1 MGTSSVH
8 KRKGSFTL
16 RLAYDPSHYRDN
28 TSLKDTIDTVAR
40 LGYEYVEL
48 SPRKDFIW
56 FYEYPKVDKQ
66 RIKDLKRYCADA
78 GVEISSVLPV
88 QQWSSPNEQEREAAV
103 RNWKR
108 TIEITSELEVDL
120 MNSEF
125 SGDKSRPVE
134 SEAAFVKSMEELMPI
149 FEKEGIKLNLQS
161 HPNDFI
167 ELNTEAIAMI
177 RALDKDWIKLVY
189 SVPHAF
195 FYDDGIGDVAK
206 HIDEAGD
213 LLAHVLIAD
222 TLNHKAAFGLR
233 YIVNPPDAK
242 VTIHQHLN
250 PGEGEIDFDAL
261 YRKLREIKFD
271 GIVTNSVFAYPDRP
285 EWSNEVTLKS
295 IREGLKIKEGL
306 NI

>member
-1 MGTSSVH
+1 M
-8 KRKGSFTL
+8 

-28 TSLKDTIDTVAR
+28 TNLQDTMDAVAR
-40 LGYEYVEL
+40 MGYDYVEL

-56 FYEYPKVDKQ
+56 FYEFPKVDKQ
-66 RIKDLKRYCADA
+66 LIKDLKKYCSDA
-78 GVEISSVLPV
+78 GVKISSVLPV
-88 QQWSSPNEQEREAAV
+88 QQWSSPVEEERQAAV

-108 TIEITSELEVDL
+108 CIEITSELGVDL

-125 SGDKSRPVE
+125 SGDKSRPVA
-134 SEAAFVKSMEELMPI
+134 SEAAFVKSMEELIPF
-149 FEKEGIKLNLQS
+149 FEKEGIHLNLQA

-167 ELNTEAIAMI
+167 ELNSEAVRMI
-177 RALDKDWIKLVY
+177 RAFDKNWMKLVY

-195 FYDDGIGDVAK
+195 YYDDGVGDVVK
-206 HIDEAGD
+206 HLEDAGD

-233 YIVNPPDAK
+233 YIINPPDAN

-250 PGEGEIDFDAL
+250 PGEGEVDFDAL
-261 YRKLREIKFD
+261 YRKLREMHFD

-285 EWSNEVTLKS
+285 QWSHEVTLKS
-295 IREGLKIKEGL
+295 IKEGL
-306 NI
+306 CIEQS

>member
-1 MGTSSVH
+1 M
-8 KRKGSFTL
+8 

-28 TSLKDTIDTVAR
+28 TNLKDTIDAVAR

-66 RIKDLKRYCADA
+66 LIKDLKRYCLDA
-78 GVEISSVLPV
+78 GVKISSVLPV
-88 QQWSSPNEQEREAAV
+88 QQWSSPVEEERQAAV

-108 TIEITSELEVDL
+108 CIEITSELGVDL

-125 SGDKSRPVE
+125 AGDISRPVD
-134 SEAAFVKSMEELMPI
+134 SEAAFVKSMEELMPL

-167 ELNTEAIAMI
+167 ELNTEAIRMI

-189 SVPHAF
+189 SVAHAF

-206 HIDEAGD
+206 HLEEAGD

-233 YIVNPPDAK
+233 YIVNPPNAK

-250 PGEGEIDFDAL
+250 PGEGEVNFEAL
-261 YRKLREIKFD
+261 YRKLREMKFD
-271 GIVTNSVFAYPDRP
+271 GIVTNSVFAYPDKP

-295 IREGLKIKEGL
+295 IREGLNLKEGL
-306 NI
+306 SI

>member
-1 MGTSSVH
+1 MDTSSVH

-78 GVEISSVLPV
+78 GV
-88 QQWSSPNEQEREAAV
+88 
-103 RNWKR
+103 K
-108 TIEITSELEVDL
+108 ITSELEVDL

-189 SVPHAF
+189 SVP
-195 FYDDGIGDVAK
+195 
-206 HIDEAGD
+206 
-213 LLAHVLIAD
+213 
-222 TLNHKAAFGLR
+222 
-233 YIVNPPDAK
+233 
-242 VTIHQHLN
+242 
-250 PGEGEIDFDAL
+250 
-261 YRKLREIKFD
+261 
-271 GIVTNSVFAYPDRP
+271 
-285 EWSNEVTLKS
+285 
-295 IREGLKIKEGL
+295 
-306 NI
+306 

>member
-1 MGTSSVH
+1 M
-8 KRKGSFTL
+8 

-28 TSLKDTIDTVAR
+28 TNLQDTIDTVAR

-56 FYEYPKVDKQ
+56 FYEFPKVDKQ
-66 RIKDLKRYCADA
+66 LIKDLKKYCSDA
-78 GVEISSVLPV
+78 GVKISSVLPV
-88 QQWSSPNEQEREAAV
+88 QQWSSPVEEERQAAV

-108 TIEITSELEVDL
+108 CIEITSELGVDL

-125 SGDKSRPVE
+125 SGDKSRPVA
-134 SEAAFVKSMEELMPI
+134 SEAAFVKSMEELIPL
-149 FEKEGIKLNLQS
+149 FEKEGIDLNLQA

-167 ELNTEAIAMI
+167 ELNSEAIRMI
-177 RALDKDWIKLVY
+177 RAFDKNWMKLVY

-195 FYDDGIGDVAK
+195 YYDDGVGDVVK
-206 HIDEAGD
+206 HLEDAGD

-233 YIVNPPDAK
+233 YIINPPDAN

-250 PGEGEIDFDAL
+250 PGEGEVDFDAL
-261 YRKLREIKFD
+261 YRKLREMHFD

-285 EWSNEVTLKS
+285 QWSHEVTLKS
-295 IREGLKIKEGL
+295 IKEGL
-306 NI
+306 CI

>member
-1 MGTSSVH
+1 M
-8 KRKGSFTL
+8 

-28 TSLKDTIDTVAR
+28 TSLKDMVDTVAR
-40 LGYEYVEL
+40 LGYEYIEL

-56 FYEYPKVDKQ
+56 FYEYPKVNKQ
-66 RIKDLKRYCADA
+66 LIKDLKRYCDDA
-78 GVEISSVLPV
+78 GVKISSVLPV
-88 QQWSSPNEQEREAAV
+88 QQWASPVEPEREAAV

-108 TIEITSELEVDL
+108 CIEITSDLGVDL

-125 SGDKSRPVE
+125 SGDKTRPVE

-161 HPNDFI
+161 HPHDFI
-167 ELNTEAIAMI
+167 ELNTEAIRMI
-177 RALDKDWIKLVY
+177 RALDRDWIKLVY

-195 FYDDGIGDVAK
+195 FYDDGIGDVEK

-233 YIVNPPDAK
+233 YIVNPPDAN
-242 VTIHQHLN
+242 VTVHQHLN
-250 PGEGEIDFDAL
+250 PGEGEINFDAL

-271 GIVTNSVFAYPDRP
+271 GIITNSVFAYSDRP

-295 IREGLKIKEGL
+295 IKEGL
-306 NI
+306 GLDIKQGLNI

>member
-1 MGTSSVH
+1 M
-8 KRKGSFTL
+8 

-28 TSLKDTIDTVAR
+28 TNLKDTIDTVAR

-66 RIKDLKRYCADA
+66 LIKDLKRYCSDA
-78 GVEISSVLPV
+78 GVKISSVLPV
-88 QQWSSPNEQEREAAV
+88 QQWSSPNEEERQAAV

-108 TIEITSELEVDL
+108 CIEITSELGVDL

-125 SGDKSRPVE
+125 SGDKSRPVQ
-134 SEAAFVKSMEELMPI
+134 SEAAFVKSMDELMPL

-161 HPNDFI
+161 HPHDFI
-167 ELNTEAIAMI
+167 ELNTEAIKMI
-177 RALDKDWIKLVY
+177 RALDKEWIKLVY

-195 FYDDGIGDVAK
+195 FYDDGIGDVEQ
-206 HIDEAGD
+206 HLEEAGD
-213 LLAHVLIAD
+213 LLDHVLIAD

-233 YIVNPPDAK
+233 YIVNPPDAN
-242 VTIHQHLN
+242 VTVHQHLN
-250 PGEGEIDFDAL
+250 PGEGEVNFDAL
-261 YRKLREIKFD
+261 YRKLREMEFD
-271 GIVTNSVFAYPDRP
+271 GIVTNAVFSYPEKP
-285 EWSNEVTLKS
+285 EWSNDVTLKS
-295 IREGLKIKEGL
+295 IKEGL

>member
-1 MGTSSVH
+1 
-8 KRKGSFTL
+8 L

-28 TSLKDTIDTVAR
+28 TNLKDTIDTVAR

-56 FYEYPKVDKQ
+56 FNEYPKVDKQ
-66 RIKDLKRYCADA
+66 LIKDLKRYCADA
-78 GVEISSVLPV
+78 GVKISSVLPV
-88 QQWSSPNEQEREAAV
+88 QQWSSPIEEVRQAAL

-108 TIEITSELEVDL
+108 CIEITSELEVDL

-125 SGDKSRPVE
+125 AGDKSRPVE
-134 SEAAFVKSMEELMPI
+134 SEAAFVNSMEELMPL

-167 ELNTEAIAMI
+167 ELNIEAIRMI

-195 FYDDGIGDVAK
+195 YYDNGIGDVAK

-222 TLNHKAAFGLR
+222 TFNHRAGFGLR
-233 YIVNPPDAK
+233 YIINPPDAN

-250 PGEGEIDFDAL
+250 PGEGEVDFDTL
-261 YRKLREIKFD
+261 YRKLRETEFD
-271 GIVTNSVFAYPDRP
+271 GIVTNAVFTYPDRP

-295 IREGLKIKEGL
+295 IKNGL